1 VPNSAVLLQSEL
13 HDYAPY
19 GQVADPTALDT
30 AIMSLAPWAYLKL
43 ADGGTGNFADSSGNG
58 RNAFAELGP
67 DLRQQAAITTKSG
80 PCVYIANGRIGLPAI
95 QANLSALSG
104 VYSYMGLIKFNQIP
118 ATGSAV
124 GARYYGSTFFHQAV
138 DAGASPA
145 LKLGAQDV
153 PDGACFII
161 QSGGTAQPVSG
172 SRGRVEIGKPMVFA
186 IIGSSLPNVIF
197 TWDIWLNGIKIIS
210 AYNRANGSNVSANVC
225 LGRLGNTERLAGF
238 WASNWFVMN
247 RELTEAEILDLTE
260 CYLPKADYAA
270 AWKPPGR

>member
-1 VPNSAVLLQSEL
+1 VILQSEL

-30 AIMSLAPWAYLKL
+30 AIMALSPWAYLKL
-43 ADGGTGNFADSSGNG
+43 ADGGAGNFADSSGNG

-67 DLRQQAAITTKSG
+67 DLRQQPAITTKSG
-80 PCVYIANGRIGLPAI
+80 QCVYIANGRIGLPAI
-95 QANLSALSG
+95 QPNLSSLSG
-104 VYSYMGLIKFNQIP
+104 VYTYMGLIKFNQIP

-138 DAGASPA
+138 DAGGSPA
-145 LKLGAQDV
+145 IKLGAQDIA
-153 PDGACFII
+153 DGACFII
-161 QSGGTAQPVSG
+161 QSGTQPVSG
-172 SRGRVEIGKPMVFA
+172 CRARVELSKPLVIA
-186 IIGSSLPNVIF
+186 IVGSSLPNVIF
-197 TWDIWLNGIKIIS
+197 TWDVFINGVKIIS
-210 AYNRANGSNVSANVC
+210 GYNRAPGSQVSANVC

-247 RELTEAEILDLTE
+247 RELTETEILDLTE
-260 CYLPKADYAA
+260 CYLPKADYAT